1 MYYNKSSIFAQSIRQ
16 LSPYGKEHSEFVA
29 LRSLTY
35 FEDAETY
42 GIPPM
47 FADMDWEELKRSII
61 KAVNDYTA

>member
-1 MYYNKSSIFAQSIRQ
+1 MATSTR
-16 LSPYGKEHSEFVA
+16 
-29 LRSLTY
+29 T

-47 FADMDWEELKRSII
+47 FAEMNWEELKRSII